1 MITINDIQ
9 KLKIENQILQKER
22 DELKVQLIRLKNN
35 KNNINDIKSLST
47 SINNIKIELN
57 KIQELNKKLIL
68 EKNKIFKSDLIG
80 NILELKYEIQI
91 NYLEFLRLTKIKLN
105 KYNEYKSIKNDFNK
119 IKKNYNLNEINKNN
133 NEIENLYQNFEKDLK
148 INLIL
153 NNKIKNK

>member
-35 KNNINDIKSLST
+35 KKNINDIKSLST

-68 EKNKIFKSDLIG
+68 EKNKIFK
-80 NILELKYEIQI
+80 
-91 NYLEFLRLTKIKLN
+91 
-105 KYNEYKSIKNDFNK
+105 
-119 IKKNYNLNEINKNN
+119 
-133 NEIENLYQNFEKDLK
+133 
-148 INLIL
+148 
-153 NNKIKNK
+153 